1 MIHHCSLPEGQHVI
15 RQQTI
20 STVSKAGLSSKGL
33 KIPEPKKGHK
43 TPSKTQHEKDGR
55 SKCFMAA

>member
-1 MIHHCSLPEGQHVI
+1 MI

-20 STVSKAGLSSKGL
+20 STVSKAGLSSKSL
-33 KIPEPKKGHK
+33 KIPEVKKGHK

-55 SKCFMAA
+55 SKYFKAA

>member
-1 MIHHCSLPEGQHVI
+1 MI

-20 STVSKAGLSSKGL
+20 STVSKAGLSSKSL
-33 KIPEPKKGHK
+33 KIPEIKKGHK

-55 SKCFMAA
+55 SKCFMAARKSK